1 MPPVATSAPPGVPR
15 SWMIA
20 HGQLEPETATAA
32 LSERRKDALLH
43 FQARYRFESTYYRP
57 FAPFSVEIVADE

>member
-1 MPPVATSAPPGVPR
+1 
-15 SWMIA
+15 MIA